1 MATFDESTKSDGYQE
16 KLVDVARVAKVVKEN
31 PWKIALSV
39 IPVLITVIY
48 FTADVRSWIVTQG
61 DLDIV
66 KTEIINEFR
75 DEVAFIRTA
84 ILHDLETRLE
94 DVEIEMET
102 LVDNDQAVPETLRRQ
117 AKRLLRKIEDISA
130 VDKNE

>member
-1 MATFDESTKSDGYQE
+1 MPQHRVTK
-16 KLVDVARVAKVVKEN
+16 AVKEN
-31 PWKIALSV
+31 PWKIALTA

-130 VDKNE
+130 VEKDE